1 MDDFEKITPKRRK
14 EIADDLEKDIKGF
27 MSTASFDPAGLLTS
41 TISELG
47 SPGEDEYELFD
58 YEEKL
63 TEIRKYTKDTIKML
77 AKYHLNGYEDVSPKL
92 IERIIEDHVESMS
105 MYDFLVWHSHR
116 TLIDVSNEIDKGA
129 KDSRLYEASNK
140 IKKELRDTLK
150 MRSDEF
156 KNLKKFYAELRDELQ
171 RTNGKSD
178 EDKVDGYEIILTGKP
193 TFGADKEVKI
203 LTTIDEILMSKAKLM
218 KDEMKKEE
226 VPGGV
231 DTGYVGIDESVS
243 PKGETD
249 EVYDE
254 E

>member
-1 MDDFEKITPKRRK
+1 
-14 EIADDLEKDIKGF
+14 
-27 MSTASFDPAGLLTS
+27 
-41 TISELG
+41 
-47 SPGEDEYELFD
+47 
-58 YEEKL
+58 
-63 TEIRKYTKDTIKML
+63 
-77 AKYHLNGYEDVSPKL
+77 
-92 IERIIEDHVESMS
+92 
-105 MYDFLVWHSHR
+105 LVWHSHR

-178 EDKVDGYEIILTGKP
+178 EDKVDGYDIILTGKP